1 MMSKRTMLDK
11 IWDAHVVEQNE
22 GEPTV
27 LYIDTHL
34 IHEVTS
40 PQAFATLRDRGLKV
54 RRPDRTFATMD
65 HAIPTRPLALD
76 LWPSQAAVQ
85 VETLRRN
92 CREFG
97 VTLFDLI
104 GEHQGIVH
112 VVGPEQG
119 ITQPGTTVVCGDSHT
134 STHGAFG
141 ALAFGIGTSEVSHV
155 LATQCLLQKKPKS
168 FAVNLVGD
176 LQPGVTAKD
185 LILAIIA
192 EIGTGG
198 GAGHVFEFRGE
209 AFRSLDMAGRMTVCN
224 MSIEGGARA
233 GLIAPDEVT
242 FEYLKGRPY
251 APKGADWNRAVA
263 KWKQLASDDG
273 AVFDKTLTMDASK
286 IAPMVTYGTNPGQ
299 AISVEQ
305 QIPNPSEMDNEEER
319 RAILQALDYMALK
332 PGKRIIGQPVDVVF
346 IGSCTN
352 GRLEDL
358 RAAARVVAGKKVR
371 DSVRALV
378 VPGSKQVR
386 RAAEKEGLHRVFTDS
401 GFEWRNAGCSMCL
414 AMNDDKAGQGK
425 YVASTSNRNFRGRQ
439 GPGSRTMLMSPS
451 MAAAA
456 AVHGEVVDVRQL

>member
-1 MMSKRTMLDK
+1 MSKRTMLDK
-11 IWDAHVVEQNE
+11 IWDAHVVEQAE
-22 GEPTV
+22 GKPSV

-40 PQAFATLRDRGLKV
+40 PQAFAVLRERGLKV
-54 RRPDRTFATMD
+54 RRADRTFATMD
-65 HAIPTRPLALD
+65 HAIPTRKLAFD
-76 LWPSQAAVQ
+76 LWPTEAAVQ
-85 VETLRRN
+85 VQTLRKN
-92 CREFG
+92 CEDFG
-97 VTLFDLI
+97 VTLFDLQ
-104 GEHQGIVH
+104 GEDQGIVH

-119 ITQPGTTVVCGDSHT
+119 ITQPGATVVCGDSHT

-141 ALAFGIGTSEVSHV
+141 ALAFGVGTSEVSHV
-155 LATQCLLQKKPKS
+155 LATQCLMQEKPKC
-168 FAVNLVGD
+168 FAVNVEGRLG
-176 LQPGVTAKD
+176 PGVTAKD
-185 LILAIIA
+185 LILAVIA
-192 EIGTGG
+192 HIGTGG

-233 GLIAPDEVT
+233 GMIAPDETT

-251 APKGADWNRAVA
+251 APQGEAWDRAVFR
-263 KWKQLASDDG
+263 WRELPTDEG
-273 AVFDKTLTMDASK
+273 AVFDREIHLKASD

-299 AISVEQ
+299 AIPVNGD
-305 QIPNPSEMDNEEER
+305 IPDPESMSSEEEK
-319 RAILQALDYMALK
+319 RATLQALDYMALR
-332 PGKRIIGQPVDVVF
+332 PGSKIAGQQVDIVF

-358 RAAARVVAGKKVR
+358 RAAAQVVRGKKVR
-371 DSVRALV
+371 DNVRALV
-378 VPGSKQVR
+378 VPGSKHVMK
-386 RAAEKEGLHRVFTDS
+386 AAELEGLDRIFQES

-414 AMNDDKAGQGK
+414 AMNDDKAESGK

-439 GPGSRTMLMSPS
+439 GPGARTMLMSPS